1 MLNRRQLR
9 VKVLQVLYA
18 YHSSEDKVVKVFEK
32 KLLESVDEVYEM
44 YIHLLGLLVDVADYV
59 LVDADE
65 RANKHRP
72 TEGDLNAN
80 TRLNTN
86 KFIQLLRENPAF
98 QINAKKYSL
107 ASSLD
112 LEVTKQIF
120 NILKESETYQ
130 NYLQSE
136 DTSLRADKDIIKYIY
151 KKIIR
156 VTPGIEQTFEEKFI
170 NWPVDKEVLEAM
182 LAKTFSNFQS
192 EVPTEN
198 KLALISSSWSEDR
211 EFILDLFSRVIA
223 FDVEFQQFISDKT
236 KNWDADRI
244 AIIDI
249 LLMKMAIAELIHFQ
263 GIPVKVTMNEYIEI
277 AKEFSTPKSNLFIN
291 GILDKILADLK
302 AAGKIRK
309 VGRGL
314 IE

>member
-18 YHSSEDKVVKVFEK
+18 YHVSEDKVVKNFEK
-32 KLLESVDEVYEM
+32 KLVESVDEVYEM
-44 YIHLLGLLVDVADYV
+44 YVWLLGLFIEVADYV
-59 LVDADE
+59 LVDAEE

-72 TEGDLNAN
+72 DESDLNAN
-80 TRLNTN
+80 TKLNTN
-86 KFIQLLRENPAF
+86 KFITLLRENPAF
-98 QINAKKYSL
+98 QVAKKKYAIENSY
-107 ASSLD
+107 D
-112 LEVTKQIF
+112 PEVVKEIF
-120 NILKESETYQ
+120 NLLKASQ
-130 NYLQSE
+130 NYQDYLVN
-136 DTSLRADKDIIKYIY
+136 DDLSLRAEKDIIKYIY

-156 VTPGIEQTFEEKFI
+156 VTPSIEQTFEEKFI

-192 EVPTEN
+192 DVPAEN
-198 KLALISSSWSEDR
+198 KLSLISSSWSEDK
-211 EFILDLFSRVIA
+211 EYILSLLTRVIS
-223 FDVEFQQFISDKT
+223 FNDEFQKYISDKT
-236 KNWDADRI
+236 KNWEADRI

-249 LLMKMAIAELIHFQ
+249 LLMKMAISELIHFS

-277 AKEFSTPKSNLFIN
+277 AKEFSTPKSNSFIN

-302 AAGKIRK
+302 SEGKIRK

>member
-18 YHSSEDKVVKVFEK
+18 YHSSEDKVAKVFEK

-44 YIHLLGLLVDVADYV
+44 YIYLLGLLVDVADYV

-72 TEGDLNAN
+72 SESDLNAN
-80 TRLNTN
+80 TKLNTN

-107 ASSLD
+107 TSSLD

-136 DTSLRADKDIIKYIY
+136 DTSLRAEKDIIKYIY

-156 VTPGIEQTFEEKFI
+156 ITPGIEQTFEEKFI

-192 EVPTEN
+192 EVPSEN

-211 EFILDLFSRVIA
+211 EYILDLFSRVIA
-223 FDVEFQQFISDKT
+223 FDEEFQQFISDKT

-314 IE
+314 ME

>member
-18 YHSSEDKVVKVFEK
+18 YNSSEDKVVKVFEK

-72 TEGDLNAN
+72 SESDLNAN
-80 TRLNTN
+80 TKLNTN

-112 LEVTKQIF
+112 IEVTKQIF
-120 NILKESETYQ
+120 NILKDSETYQ

-136 DTSLRADKDIIKYIY
+136 DTSLRAEKDIIKYIY

-192 EVPTEN
+192 EVATEN

-223 FDVEFQQFISDKT
+223 FDEEFQRFISDKT

>member
-44 YIHLLGLLVDVADYV
+44 YIYLLGLLVDVADYV

-72 TEGDLNAN
+72 SESDLNAN
-80 TRLNTN
+80 TKLNTN

-130 NYLQSE
+130 KYLESE
-136 DTSLRADKDIIKYIY
+136 DTSLRAEKDIIKYIY

-192 EVPTEN
+192 EVPAEN

-223 FDVEFQQFISDKT
+223 FDEEFQRFISDKT

>member
-18 YHSSEDKVVKVFEK
+18 YNSSEDKVVKVFEK

-72 TEGDLNAN
+72 SESDLNAN
-80 TRLNTN
+80 TKLNTN

-120 NILKESETYQ
+120 NILKDSETYQ
-130 NYLQSE
+130 NYLESE
-136 DTSLRADKDIIKYIY
+136 DTSLRAEKDIIKYIY

-192 EVPTEN
+192 EVATEN

-223 FDVEFQQFISDKT
+223 FDEEFQRFISDKT

>member
-72 TEGDLNAN
+72 SESDLNAN
-80 TRLNTN
+80 TKLNTN
-86 KFIQLLRENPAF
+86 RFIQLLRENPAF

-120 NILKESETYQ
+120 NILKDSETYQ
-130 NYLQSE
+130 NYLESE
-136 DTSLRADKDIIKYIY
+136 DTSLRAEKDIIKYIY

-223 FDVEFQQFISDKT
+223 FDEEFQRFISDKT

>member
-80 TRLNTN
+80 TKLNTN

-136 DTSLRADKDIIKYIY
+136 DTSLRAEKDIIKYIY

-192 EVPTEN
+192 EVPAEN

>member
-18 YHSSEDKVVKVFEK
+18 YHSSEDKVAKVFEK

-44 YIHLLGLLVDVADYV
+44 YIYLLGLLVDVADYV

-72 TEGDLNAN
+72 SESDLNAN
-80 TRLNTN
+80 TKLNTN

-107 ASSLD
+107 TSSLD

-136 DTSLRADKDIIKYIY
+136 DTSLRAEKDIIKYIY

-156 VTPGIEQTFEEKFI
+156 ITPGIEQTFEEKFI

-192 EVPTEN
+192 EIPSEN

-211 EFILDLFSRVIA
+211 EYILDLFSRVIA
-223 FDVEFQQFISDKT
+223 FDEEFQQFISDKT

-314 IE
+314 ME

>member
-18 YHSSEDKVVKVFEK
+18 YQCSEDKVAKVFEK

-44 YIHLLGLLVDVADYV
+44 YIYLLGLLVDVADYV
-59 LVDADE
+59 LIDANE

-72 TEGDLNAN
+72 SEADLNAN

-86 KFIQLLRENPAF
+86 KFIQLLRENPAY
-98 QINAKKYSL
+98 QANAKKYSL

-130 NYLQSE
+130 NYLESE
-136 DTSLRADKDIIKYIY
+136 DTSLRAEKDIIKFIY

-211 EFILDLFSRVIA
+211 DFIIDLFSRVIA
-223 FDVEFQQFISDKT
+223 FDEEFQRFISDKT
-236 KNWDADRI
+236 KNWEADRI

-309 VGRGL
+309 TGRGL